1 MQWNARL
8 YDKSH
13 DFVSRYGEDVVELLD
28 AAVGEQ
34 ILDLGCG
41 TGDLTQRISLAGC
54 SVTGVDASARMIA
67 AAQEKYPRLHF
78 VCADAAS
85 LDLPERFDAVFS
97 NAALHWMREPDQV
110 LDRVAA
116 HLKRGGRFVAE
127 MGARGNVQKI
137 TDAIAKVLRSH
148 GYEKRAGVESWYFPS
163 PAEYAARLES
173 HGFGV
178 RFMACFDRPTP
189 LSTDNGMAAWLNML
203 AGNYFAGM
211 EAQQKAAL
219 LDEIV
224 EELAGELYR
233 DGSWVADYRRL
244 RFQAVLE
251 G

>member
-8 YDKSH
+8 YDNSH
-13 DFVSRYGEDVVELLD
+13 QFVSRYGEDVVELLE
-28 AAVGEQ
+28 AGVGEQ

-41 TGDLTQRISLAGC
+41 TGDLAERISLGGC
-54 SVTGVDASARMIA
+54 SVTGVDASPRMIA
-67 AAQEKYPRLHF
+67 AAREKYPHLHF
-78 VCADAAS
+78 VCADAAR
-85 LDLPERFDAVFS
+85 LDLPGRFDAVFS
-97 NAALHWMREPDQV
+97 NAALHWMTEPDQV
-110 LDRVAA
+110 LERVAA
-116 HLKRGGRFVAE
+116 HLKQGGRFVAE

-137 TDAIAKVLRSH
+137 MGAIVKALKSH
-148 GYEKRAGVESWYFPS
+148 GYDGRAQLENWYFPS
-163 PAEYAARLES
+163 PAEYATKLES
-173 HGFGV
+173 HGLGI

-189 LSTDNGMAAWLNML
+189 LSTGGGMAEWLNMF

-211 EAQQKAAL
+211 EAEEKGRL